1 MNEID
6 VAYKFFLYP
15 VLSSMFYLTTCKCLG
30 SFHHELNGLYKHN
43 QFYKCALKFVGATYN
58 LIMSVYSGATFSL
71 PCRALLNDYGTVIDY
86 SAWHV
91 NHLIESNEVAR
102 LCWIFLHSKTVE
114 YFDTFFILL
123 KGGTPIFLQEFHH
136 FGAVWSWFLSLYVN
150 SSIVI
155 ITTLLNSFVHTVM
168 YLYYF
173 LSVFDTHKMLLPIKP
188 VITTLQ
194 LVQLCGGLYISFSEY
209 ISRHVHNLDHKLM
222 APVYFSQLY
231 VFILILLFLHFSYS
245 QYIKKKRG

>member
-1 MNEID
+1 M
-6 VAYKFFLYP
+6 KL
-15 VLSSMFYLTTCKCLG
+15 
-30 SFHHELNGLYKHN
+30 
-43 QFYKCALKFVGATYN
+43 
-58 LIMSVYSGATFSL
+58 
-71 PCRALLNDYGTVIDY
+71 
-86 SAWHV
+86 
-91 NHLIESNEVAR
+91 R

-173 LSVFDTHKMLLPIKP
+173 LSVFDPHKMLLPTKP
-188 VITTLQ
+188 VITTLP
-194 LVQLCGGLYISFSEY
+194 LVQLCGGLYINFSEY
-209 ISRHVHNLDHKLM
+209 ISRHVHNLDHEFM
-222 APVYFSQLY
+222 ASVYLSQLY
-231 VFILILLFLHFSYS
+231 VFILNLLFLHFSYN
-245 QYIKKKRG
+245 QRIRKRR